1 MDGMKRFLNLFVGL
15 LLIVS
20 VTAQEPYVL
29 RLEEQTVTGLPGLH
43 SFAAA
48 QYDGNWILLGGRTD
62 GLHMKQPFASFH
74 PDYNNVHITVV
85 NTRSRQVIRMPLDRL
100 PVAVAEQLQSS
111 NMEFVQADSLLF
123 LFGGYGYSASQNRF
137 LTHPR
142 VTVVSLPA
150 LLRSATTQT
159 SLAEAIQSIEDNR
172 VAVTGGGVGLLNGRF
187 YLAGGQKFTGRYNP
201 HGPDHGS
208 GFVQEYT
215 NAIRSFELQQQNG
228 QWVIVNF
235 REWVDKNE
243 LHRRDYNLVPQY
255 FTNGKPG
262 FTMFSGV
269 FRYDADLP
277 WLHPVDFDEQG
288 YQPRPAFQQKF
299 SHYHAAHIPLYSK
312 RQHQMHA
319 VFFGG
324 IAQYFIQDSAVQEDK
339 EVPFVTTISQVT
351 RLSDGTWNEQVLPVQ
366 MPGLLGTSAWMAVNE
381 QLPMLQ
387 GGIVDWDLLPEGEQ
401 LLGYIIGGI
410 RSTAPNIFWPNTG
423 KQSTASSSVFAVYVR
438 KKQN

>member
-1 MDGMKRFLNLFVGL
+1 M
-15 LLIVS
+15 
-20 VTAQEPYVL
+20 
-29 RLEEQTVTGLPGLH
+29 
-43 SFAAA
+43 
-48 QYDGNWILLGGRTD
+48 
-62 GLHMKQPFASFH
+62 
-74 PDYNNVHITVV
+74 
-85 NTRSRQVIRMPLDRL
+85 
-100 PVAVAEQLQSS
+100 
-111 NMEFVQADSLLF
+111 
-123 LFGGYGYSASQNRF
+123 
-137 LTHPR
+137 
-142 VTVVSLPA
+142 VSLPA
-150 LLRSATTQT
+150 VLRSATTQT
-159 SLAEAIQSIEDNR
+159 SLVEAIQSIEDNR

-201 HGPDHGS
+201 HGPDHGP
-208 GFVQEYT
+208 GFVQDYT

-299 SHYHAAHIPLYSK
+299 SHYHSAHIPLYSK
-312 RQHQMHA
+312 RQNQMHT

-366 MPGLLGTSAWMAVNE
+366 MPDLLGTSAWMAVNE

-387 GGIVDWDLLPEGEQ
+387 GGIVDWDLLPAGEQ